1 VFLLVGHLL
10 SYLAIDGEDAVN
22 FNWEKT
28 MYTADCMQDAW
39 RTIAAGAE

>member
-1 VFLLVGHLL
+1 ME
-10 SYLAIDGEDAVN
+10 IDGEDAVN